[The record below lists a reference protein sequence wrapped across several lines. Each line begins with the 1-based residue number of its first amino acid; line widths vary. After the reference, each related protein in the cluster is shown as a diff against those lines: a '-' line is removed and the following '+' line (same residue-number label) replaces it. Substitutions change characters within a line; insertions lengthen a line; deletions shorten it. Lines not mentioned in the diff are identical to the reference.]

1 MNRIWYSKFMGK
13 LDETSKIFVNANN
26 EIQFKIEILSESPA
40 DFPLEIKRVNGFSG
54 ELERYGYLDQLRDS
68 EEERIDKVMAFLESY
83 YIFFSVRESEHSN
96 ESIDKKYY
104 NAFEL
109 TLKSKERDYS
119 NSTFVPI
126 PVFLFDKSDVLNA
139 FDKVANK
146 DYMGYNNAFSFHEDD
161 VPPFIIIGEKEIE
174 KSMIDIKNFY
184 VVGPFNRF
192 NHKEHYGIKFEASNN
207 NVRKLSIKEDEL
219 NEYYLFED
227 GVLFL
232 TNECV
237 TDIESKLLS
246 KGNLLGVSNDAKE
259 SVENLDEAKFL
270 SVFEETCIEKGLI
283 YSTKDLY
290 NFHTAMKTKSFVIL
304 SGMSGTGKSQLVQC
318 YYEAVYKQKKVDYS
332 NFLFIPVRPFWQ
344 DDSDLLGY
352 LDTLN
357 GIYRSGESGLV
368 DFILESNK
376 NEKECYIVCLDEMN
390 LARVEHYFSQFLS
403 ILEREPDQRI
413 IQLYNPKLEG
423 RVYNQNQYPSE
434 IKLGENL
441 LFVGTINTDEST
453 FRFSDKV
460 LDRANVINLNLQN
473 FTDIKSKLKGENHLI
488 KKEKKLV
495 DTDDIAPSNTFIKL
509 QGMRKDDDQLE
520 LTDQELQLLWNL
532 HLRLNKINKNL
543 GIGMRIV
550 NQIEEYIMNLPESS
564 ILTRE
569 EAFDLQISQRILTKV
584 RGSDDQ
590 LLGLVGVM
598 KDGILEDSEIVDEV
612 FKKYSSVENF
622 SHSIENLQYI
632 SKELTE
638 YGHTL

>member
-1 MNRIWYSKFMGK
+1 
-13 LDETSKIFVNANN
+13 
-26 EIQFKIEILSESPA
+26 
-40 DFPLEIKRVNGFSG
+40 
-54 ELERYGYLDQLRDS
+54 
-68 EEERIDKVMAFLESY
+68 
-83 YIFFSVRESEHSN
+83 
-96 ESIDKKYY
+96 
-104 NAFEL
+104 
-109 TLKSKERDYS
+109 
-119 NSTFVPI
+119 
-126 PVFLFDKSDVLNA
+126 
-139 FDKVANK
+139 
-146 DYMGYNNAFSFHEDD
+146 
-161 VPPFIIIGEKEIE
+161 
-174 KSMIDIKNFY
+174 
-184 VVGPFNRF
+184 
-192 NHKEHYGIKFEASNN
+192 
-207 NVRKLSIKEDEL
+207 
-219 NEYYLFED
+219 
-227 GVLFL
+227 
-232 TNECV
+232 
-237 TDIESKLLS
+237 
-246 KGNLLGVSNDAKE
+246 
-259 SVENLDEAKFL
+259 
-270 SVFEETCIEKGLI
+270 
-283 YSTKDLY
+283 
-290 NFHTAMKTKSFVIL
+290 
-304 SGMSGTGKSQLVQC
+304 
-318 YYEAVYKQKKVDYS
+318 
-332 NFLFIPVRPFWQ
+332 
-344 DDSDLLGY
+344 
-352 LDTLN
+352 
-357 GIYRSGESGLV
+357 
-368 DFILESNK
+368 
-376 NEKECYIVCLDEMN
+376 
-390 LARVEHYFSQFLS
+390 FLS

-622 SHSIENLQYI
+622 SHSIEN
-632 SKELTE
+632 
-638 YGHTL
+638 